1 MDGNMKVIIG
11 LVIIVVSF
19 YYVVRSK
26 RPMMDNLL
34 HKATEKYEKEFE
46 QQEAIKAK
54 AREVV
59 DGKTDAF
66 DALTEGVK
74 AMGKPAADMI
84 KENHPVNKIN
94 AAAAAEKE
102 EKVQAE
108 EQ

>member
-11 LVIIVVSF
+11 LVLIVVSF

-26 RPMMDNLL
+26 RPMLDNLL
-34 HKATEKYEKEFE
+34 HKTNEKYQKEFE

-54 AREVV
+54 ARDVV

-74 AMGKPAADMI
+74 AIGKPAVDMV
-84 KENHPVNKIN
+84 KENHPVNKVN
-94 AAAAAEKE
+94 AAVAAE
-102 EKVQAE
+102 EKSQAE